1 MSGKIQDYFKF
12 IKFSHS
18 IFALPFALIG
28 FFLAYKQTHPSWML
42 LLYVILCMVF
52 ARSAAM
58 GFNRLVDKNFDAKN
72 PRTAKRELPAGKI
85 SQKGALIFVIL
96 MSVLFIATTAFINR
110 LVFYLSFVALAVVLG
125 YSYTKRFTPLSHI
138 ILGVGLSLAPIGAY
152 LTVIPHFDLLPV
164 LYSFLVL
171 TWVGA
176 FDIIYSMQDYEFDKN
191 EGLKSIPVLTG
202 KKMALIISSILHFI
216 TFLCLVAI
224 GLLMEAGIW
233 YWTGAG
239 LFTILLVY
247 QHIIVKV
254 DDLSR
259 VNLAFGTTNG
269 IASVIFATFV
279 IIDLFVR

>member
-1 MSGKIQDYFKF
+1 MSGKIQDYFRF

-58 GFNRLVDKNFDAKN
+58 GFNRLVDRDIDAKN
-72 PRTAKRELPAGKI
+72 PRTAKRELPTGKI
-85 SQKGALIFVIL
+85 SKKGALVFVIL
-96 MSVLFIATTAFINR
+96 MSVLFVATTALINR
-110 LVFYLSFVALAVVLG
+110 LVFYLSFVALAIVLG

-138 ILGVGLSLAPIGAY
+138 ILGIGLSLAPIGAY
-152 LTVIPHFDLLPV
+152 LTVIPRFDILPL

-171 TWVGA
+171 TWVGG

-202 KKMALIISSILHFI
+202 KKMALVISSVLHFI
-216 TFLCLVAI
+216 TFLCLIAI
-224 GLLMEAGIW
+224 GLLADAGIW
-233 YWTGAG
+233 YWIGAG
-239 LFTILLVY
+239 IFTILLVY
-247 QHIIVKV
+247 QHSIVKV

-279 IIDLFVR
+279 IIDLFV

>member
-1 MSGKIQDYFKF
+1 MSGKIQDYFRF

-58 GFNRLVDKNFDAKN
+58 GFNRLVDRDIDAKN
-72 PRTAKRELPAGKI
+72 PRTAKRELPTGKI
-85 SQKGALIFVIL
+85 SKKGALIFVIL
-96 MSVLFIATTAFINR
+96 MSVLFVATTALINR
-110 LVFYLSFVALAVVLG
+110 LVFYLSFVALAIVLG

-138 ILGVGLSLAPIGAY
+138 ILGIGLSLAPIGAY
-152 LTVIPHFDLLPV
+152 LTVIPRFDILPL

-171 TWVGA
+171 TWVGG

-202 KKMALIISSILHFI
+202 KKMALVISSVLHFI
-216 TFLCLVAI
+216 TFLCLIAI
-224 GLLMEAGIW
+224 GLLSDAGIW
-233 YWTGAG
+233 YWIGAVI
-239 LFTILLVY
+239 FTILLVY
-247 QHIIVKV
+247 QHSIVKV

-259 VNLAFGTTNG
+259 VNIAFGTTNG

-279 IIDLFVR
+279 IIDLFV